1 MGALRGVC
9 DVNVSSRCGVTVERR
24 SSRCGV
30 TVERRADRYGASVGH
45 VNLLL
50 ATSLL
55 PGAGTRAGVVLY
67 VHVYVGRPFL
77 SRRVDINVCT
87 GAQFFLRPCKL

>member
-9 DVNVSSRCGVTVERR
+9 YVNV

-50 ATSLL
+50 ATASLL
-55 PGAGTRAGVVLY
+55 PGAGTRAGAWYVVLVMY
-67 VHVYVGRPFL
+67 MCMLVGPFCRDA
-77 SRRVDINVCT
+77 ST
-87 GAQFFLRPCKL
+87 

>member
-9 DVNVSSRCGVTVERR
+9 YVNV

-50 ATSLL
+50 ATASLL

-87 GAQFFLRPCKL
+87 GAHFFLRPCKL